1 MSEPLNFVS
10 GQIRR
15 EPGYRDFSG
24 GYAGKHSETKMDLIA
39 LEPGYSAMSWRM
51 QPGHYLPSCSLL
63 TPQAGPDDAA
73 GTNFIATPFM
83 Q

>member
-1 MSEPLNFVS
+1 LFLGKSEENPDIVTSAAATL
-10 GQIRR
+10 
-15 EPGYRDFSG
+15 
-24 GYAGKHSETKMDLIA
+24 GKHSETKMDLIA

-63 TPQAGPDDAA
+63 TPQAGPPDAV
-73 GTNFIATPFM
+73 GKNFIATPFM